1 MIIWGKLMGKMWGR
15 KGGGL
20 LKDLTMRELGAKTD
34 KRMERMIHKRPY
46 LERDCLC
53 KHLLKI
59 WVY

>member
-1 MIIWGKLMGKMWGR
+1 MRKMWAR
-15 KGGGL
+15 KGGL
-20 LKDLTMRELGAKTD
+20 LKELTMRELGAKTD